1 MRWILFSLTYFFTSL
16 CLILTWN
23 DYYGSKATFQLKL
36 LTNDNRTWGVMCMEP
51 CNRFGDGSY
60 SYEGEMIISS
70 FDKTTYD
77 EGEVITGTFHFETD
91 DDNGKF
97 SVTNG
102 IF

>member
-1 MRWILFSLTYFFTSL
+1 VLTLNMF
-16 CLILTWN
+16 
-23 DYYGSKATFQLKL
+23 DYDGSKAIFQLKV
-36 LTNDNRTWGVMCMEP
+36 NPDNRSFGVICMEP
-51 CNRFGDGSY
+51 CNLLPAGSY

-91 DDNGKF
+91 DDFGKF

-102 IF
+102 FFSIMIPNN